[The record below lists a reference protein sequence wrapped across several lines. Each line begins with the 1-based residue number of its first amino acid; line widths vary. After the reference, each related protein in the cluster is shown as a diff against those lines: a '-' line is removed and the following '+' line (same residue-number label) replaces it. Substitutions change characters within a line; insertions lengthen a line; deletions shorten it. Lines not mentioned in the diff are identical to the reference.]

1 MQARSGLMEWQ
12 GGDDEP
18 VFHSIPV
25 NDSASAIMAAF
36 GIAAAVFARERTGE
50 GQRVETSLTNS
61 SVLCQ
66 SAELTRYRDAPA
78 MPRGGRDHPGNFA
91 LRRLYRCADGWI
103 ALAVRSGAQF
113 QAMCVALG
121 HPEWAGR
128 MVAERA
134 LSEPADSQLASLIAE
149 ALVQLNKDDVVR
161 ALLAMD
167 VPAAPALQTLDMFDN
182 PWHLEN
188 GFFHQTDH
196 PQFGPMTTVRSYGE
210 FSRTPAG
217 FPRRAPLLAE
227 HAREVLHE
235 IGYDDTA
242 IDGLEQDRA
251 IGRFRPLGG

>member
-18 VFHSIPV
+18 VFHAIPV

-66 SAELTRYRDAPA
+66 SAELTRWEGGPA
-78 MPRGGRDHPGNFA
+78 MPRGGRDHPGNYA
-91 LRRLYRCADGWI
+91 LRRLYECSDGWI
-103 ALAVRSGAQF
+103 ALAIRTGEQF

-128 MVAERA
+128 MVAEQA
-134 LSEPADSQLASLIAE
+134 LLEPADGALAGLITE
-149 ALVQLNKDDVVR
+149 ALRAAPKDEAVR
-161 ALLAMD
+161 RLTAMA
-167 VPAAPALQTLDMFDN
+167 VPAAPATTILEMFDD
-182 PWHLEN
+182 PWHIEN
-188 GFFHQTDH
+188 GFFREVDH
-196 PQFGPMTTVRSYGE
+196 PLFGTMTTVRGYGE
-210 FSRTPAG
+210 FSRTPGG

-227 HAREVLHE
+227 HAHQVLHE
-235 IGYDDTA
+235 IGYDDA
-242 IDGLEQDRA
+242 RIERLELDGA
-251 IGRFRPLGG
+251 IGRFRAPS